1 MHYYTQKR
9 KQVGLSFSISTKN
22 RGANAMMPEIQKIL
36 YTTDLSDNSAYAFRY
51 AINSAKR
58 HDAKIIILHVLEEL
72 PSSAQAMIR
81 QYFNE
86 EQQKKISEE
95 NIAHTMDRIGQ
106 RLKIFCDREL
116 KDDPESMD
124 RIESIEICKGYPANE
139 ILKKVDEL
147 ECDAIVMGTHGKGII
162 RDTYLG
168 SMTKKVLRRVR
179 KPVFIIPLPKGE
191 TDITFHDS

>member
-1 MHYYTQKR
+1 
-9 KQVGLSFSISTKN
+9 
-22 RGANAMMPEIQKIL
+22 MMPEIKKIL
-36 YTTDLSDNSAYAFRY
+36 YATDLSDNSAYVFRY

-58 HDAKIIILHVLEEL
+58 HDAKVIILHVLEEL
-72 PSSAQAMIR
+72 PSSAQAMM
-81 QYFNE
+81 QTYFSE

-95 NIAHTMDRIGQ
+95 KIAHTMDRIGK
-106 RLKIFCDREL
+106 RLKVFCDREL

-191 TDITFHDS
+191 TDITFHDF

>member
-1 MHYYTQKR
+1 
-9 KQVGLSFSISTKN
+9 
-22 RGANAMMPEIQKIL
+22 MMPEIKKIL
-36 YTTDLSDNSAYAFRY
+36 YATDLSDNSTYAFRY

-58 HDAKIIILHVLEEL
+58 HDAKIIILHVLQGS
-72 PSSAQAMIR
+72 PSSVQAVM
-81 QYFNE
+81 QTYLSE
-86 EQQKKISEE
+86 EQQKKILGET
-95 NIAHTMDRIGQ
+95 ITHVLDRIRK
-106 RLKIFCDREL
+106 RLKIFSDKEL

-124 RIESIEICKGYPANE
+124 RIESIEVCWGYPADE

-191 TDITFHDS
+191 TDITFHDF

>member
-1 MHYYTQKR
+1 MHCYTQKR
-9 KQVGLSFSISTKN
+9 KQVGLSSISTKN

-51 AINSAKR
+51 AINFAKR

-168 SMTKKVLRRVR
+168 NMTKKVLRRVR

>member
-1 MHYYTQKR
+1 
-9 KQVGLSFSISTKN
+9 
-22 RGANAMMPEIQKIL
+22 MMSD
-36 YTTDLSDNSAYAFRY
+36 TTDLSDNSAYVFRY
-51 AINSAKR
+51 AINSAKK

-72 PSSAQAMIR
+72 PSAAQAVMR
-81 QYFNE
+81 SYFDE
-86 EQQKKISEE
+86 EQQKKMLDETVT
-95 NIAHTMDRIGQ
+95 HVLDRIRK

-116 KDDPESMD
+116 KDSTESMD
-124 RIESIEICKGYPANE
+124 RIESIEICKGYPADE

-191 TDITFHDS
+191 TDITFHDF

>member
-1 MHYYTQKR
+1 
-9 KQVGLSFSISTKN
+9 
-22 RGANAMMPEIQKIL
+22 MMPEIQKIL
-36 YTTDLSDNSAYAFRY
+36 YTTDLSDNSTYAFRY
-51 AINSAKR
+51 AMNFAKK
-58 HDAKIIILHVLEEL
+58 HDAKIIILHVLEE
-72 PSSAQAMIR
+72 SSGPGQDMMQ
-81 QYFNE
+81 QYFDE
-86 EQQKKISEE
+86 EQQKMSSEKKI
-95 NIAHTMDRIGQ
+95 AYTMDRIDK

-124 RIESIEICKGYPANE
+124 RIESIEIRKGYPANE

-162 RDTYLG
+162 RETYLG

-191 TDITFHDS
+191 TDITFHDF

>member
-1 MHYYTQKR
+1 
-9 KQVGLSFSISTKN
+9 
-22 RGANAMMPEIQKIL
+22 MMPEIQKIL
-36 YTTDLSDNSAYAFRY
+36 YATDLSDNSAYAFRY
-51 AINSAKR
+51 AIHSAKR

-72 PSSAQAMIR
+72 PSYVQTMVQS
-81 QYFNE
+81 YLNK
-86 EQQKKISEE
+86 EQQKKISEG
-95 NIAHTMDRIGQ
+95 NIADTMDRIRK

-124 RIESIEICKGYPANE
+124 RIESIEICEGYPPDE

-162 RDTYLG
+162 KETYLG

>member
-1 MHYYTQKR
+1 
-9 KQVGLSFSISTKN
+9 
-22 RGANAMMPEIQKIL
+22 MMPEIQKIL
-36 YTTDLSDNSAYAFRY
+36 YTTDLSDNSAYVFRY
-51 AINSAKR
+51 AINSAKK

-72 PSSAQAMIR
+72 PSSARAMM
-81 QYFNE
+81 QHYFNE

-95 NIAHTMDRIGQ
+95 NIAHTMDRISK

-124 RIESIEICKGYPANE
+124 RIESIEICNGYPANE

-191 TDITFHDS
+191 TDITFHDF